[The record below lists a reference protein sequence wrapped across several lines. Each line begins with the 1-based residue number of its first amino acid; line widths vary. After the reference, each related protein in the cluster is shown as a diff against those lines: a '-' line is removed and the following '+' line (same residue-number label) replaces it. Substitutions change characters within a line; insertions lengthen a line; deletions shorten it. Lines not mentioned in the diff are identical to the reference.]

1 LYEPRLY
8 RGDMNRERFRFF
20 RSVHHESDLLTGV
33 PHQRYDPGMED
44 VVMSELIRLRKILLD
59 YAKLDPRFLSSLDPI
74 DLTEPAPGP
83 TPGLP
88 VAGEIR
94 TMIACGHLTGT
105 GPMAAVAGLFAQH
118 VGERILDAYG
128 EMEVVVEN
136 GGDLYLHNLTDLFS
150 VIHAGSSELSDLMG
164 FVLPPGE
171 WGICTSSGTMGH
183 SFSRGRAD
191 AVTVVS
197 SSAPLADSWATAI
210 ANRVTGE
217 NDLEQVLEEV
227 AGIPDIVGCA
237 VIVANRIGIRG
248 DLEVKPLSSQV

>member
-1 LYEPRLY
+1 
-8 RGDMNRERFRFF
+8 MNRERFRFF

-33 PHQRYDPGMED
+33 PHNRYDPGMEE
-44 VVMSELIRLRKILLD
+44 VVMSELTRLRKILLD
-59 YAKLDPRFLSSLDPI
+59 YKERDPRFFSSLDPI
-74 DLTEPAPGP
+74 DPPIAAQGSK
-83 TPGLP
+83 PGLP
-88 VAGEIR
+88 VAGEIQ

-105 GPMAAVAGLFAQH
+105 GPMAAVAGLFAQR
-118 VGERILDAYG
+118 VGERIQDIYG

-136 GGDLYLHNLTDLFS
+136 GGDLYLHNLTELFS
-150 VIHAGSSELSDLMG
+150 VIHAGTSALSDQMG
-164 FVLPPGE
+164 FVVPPGE

-227 AGIPDIVGCA
+227 AGISDIVGCA
-237 VIVANRIGIRG
+237 VIIANRIGIRG
-248 DLEVKPLSSQV
+248 NLEVKPLSSLV

>member
-1 LYEPRLY
+1 
-8 RGDMNRERFRFF
+8 MNQERFRFF

-33 PHQRYDPGMED
+33 PHHRYQPGMGS
-44 VVMSELIRLRKILLD
+44 VVLSELTRLRKILLD
-59 YAKLDPRFLSSLDPI
+59 YSERDPRFLSSLDPI
-74 DLTEPAPGP
+74 DLPEPPPGSAPV
-83 TPGLP
+83 LP
-88 VAGEIR
+88 VADDIK

-105 GPMAAVAGLFAQH
+105 GPMAAVAGLFAQR
-118 VGERILDAYG
+118 VGEKILDSYG

-136 GGDLYLHNLTDLFS
+136 GGDLYLHNITDLLS
-150 VIHAGSSELSDLMG
+150 VIHAGTSVLSDQVG
-164 FVLPPGE
+164 FMVPPGE

-210 ANRVTGE
+210 ANRVSGE

-227 AGIPDIVGCA
+227 AGIPDIVACA
-237 VIVANRIGIRG
+237 VIVENRIGIRG
-248 DLEVKPLSSQV
+248 DLEVKPLSSHV